1 MKMEVDQDLC
11 ISCGACVDTC
21 PEVFDWNSDD
31 KAYVTVAEIPTE
43 QEDLSHEA
51 MEGCPT
57 SAIKE
62 I

>member
-11 ISCGACVDTC
+11 ISCGACVDAC
-21 PEVFDWNSDD
+21 PEVFDWNGDD
-31 KAYVTVAEIPTE
+31 KAQVTVDEIPTE
-43 QEDLSHEA
+43 QEDQSQEA